1 MNQPIQTTSTAVA
14 RREVDTTILVPTTI
28 GGFYDFAADYWK
40 AGLVPSS
47 YKSMEQVA
55 IAMIKGHEFGMLPA
69 QSVDAFYVINGR
81 ACPWGR
87 ALRGL
92 VQSSG
97 TLEGELDGVI
107 ESFDEF
113 SYMCTEAN
121 PYEAGSL
128 DYVLAVE
135 LQRALCRRQARI
147 KGKNPGAAYL
157 CGYSVVKKQGQAP
170 KAYLFDSFD
179 ATKAGLLTKSGPWS
193 QMPGRMCMHRA
204 ATFIRSDVFSDRL
217 TGLDMTAEEAMDV
230 LPIDLGTQP
239 APPPRPPAA
248 APTEVLRD
256 LASRRAEP
264 QVKPLTR
271 EAVEHGIAEAERA
284 GYPAESIEKM
294 KVQRDQ
300 MFPAPAA
307 ARPEVVDAVATP
319 TESTVVAEPEP
330 PPAPASTGSILDGIA
345 GKGLSGTEV
354 LRKVCLK
361 LKAAGLDAEAVGALS
376 KAAALK
382 VCGEVKA
389 SKDMTV
395 AERGLVGVK
404 IVELYEDE
412 QARLKAEA
420 EAEAAVDEDRRRRSA
435 AAEDPLDF

>member
-14 RREVDTTILVPTTI
+14 KREVDTTILVPTTI

-47 YKSMEQVA
+47 YKSLEQVA

-107 ESFDEF
+107 ESYDEF
-113 SYMCTEAN
+113 SYMCTEPN

-128 DYVLAVE
+128 DHVLAAE

-157 CGYSVVKKQGQAP
+157 CGYSVVKKTGQAP
-170 KAYLFDSFD
+170 KVYLFDSFD
-179 ATKAGLLTKSGPWS
+179 AQKAGLLTKSGPWS

-217 TGLDMTAEEAMDV
+217 TGLDMTAEEAMDMDQK
-230 LPIDLGTQP
+230 PIDLGTQP
-239 APPPRPPAA
+239 APPPRAPAA

-256 LASRRAEP
+256 LASRRPTERVVVLDTPAEP
-264 QVKPLTR
+264 AP
-271 EAVEHGIAEAERA
+271 
-284 GYPAESIEKM
+284 
-294 KVQRDQ
+294 
-300 MFPAPAA
+300 PAA
-307 ARPEVVDAVATP
+307 TPPVVDTP
-319 TESTVVAEPEP
+319 TERTVVAEPEP
-330 PPAPASTGSILDGIA
+330 AATPTSRGLLDGIA
-345 GKGLSGTEV
+345 GQGLSGTDV
-354 LRKVCLK
+354 LRKVCSK
-361 LKAAGLDAEAVGALS
+361 LKDLGLDAAAVGALS
-376 KAAALK
+376 KAASLK

-412 QARLKAEA
+412 QARLKDEA
-420 EAEAAVDEDRRRRSA
+420 DK
-435 AAEDPLDF
+435 AAEMEPPAAEQPALDAADPLDF